1 LTLTAWA
8 RRRKTS
14 QALADRSRVILACA
28 EGGTISGVAA
38 ELGVSRD
45 MVSKWRARF
54 LEKRLA
60 GLTDE
65 PRPGRPRLISDEQ
78 VEQVITA
85 TLEQA
90 PAGGDTHWSTRS
102 MARSQGMSQSAVSR
116 IWRAFGLKPHIVETW
131 KLSTDPRFTGKVRDV
146 VGLYMSPPENAL
158 VLCVDE
164 KSQIQAPDRTA
175 PCLPM
180 LPTTPARMTHDYVRN
195 GTTSLFAAFD
205 LASGSV
211 IAQPCR
217 RHRHQEFPRFLKL
230 IDAAVPRDLEL
241 HLVLDN
247 YATCKTPAVHR
258 WLLKHP
264 RFHLHF
270 TPTTSS
276 WMNLVERWFAELTN
290 RKLRRS
296 AHRSVTELETDIRKW
311 TSEWNKNP
319 KPFVWTKTADEIL
332 ETLAAYCRR
341 VSSQERQAGRRQSPA
356 GTRVPAAARRPRSRA
371 AAGPARTS
379 ARHGPAR
386 GSLPRPPHEPAGH
399 GPGPGRSP
407 GPGTREPRRLPTT
420 GQPGPRAYNR
430 RRLPESRSSTPRN
443 SPAPGR
449 RKPGRHQRQTAAD
462 TPRRHSWL
470 AHSRRRLPWCGP
482 AAR

>member
-1 LTLTAWA
+1 VPSPKLVPLVLSDAERASLEALSRKRTASQSLAERA
-8 RRRKTS
+8 R
-14 QALADRSRVILACA
+14 VVLACA
-28 EGGTISGVAA
+28 EQGGVMPLTRVA
-38 ELGVSRD
+38 EQTGLSRES
-45 MVSKWRARF
+45 VRKWRVRF
-54 LEKRLA
+54 LERRLA
-60 GLTDE
+60 ALGDA
-65 PRPGRPRLISDEQ
+65 PRPGAARKITDEQ
-78 VEQVITA
+78 IEVLVA
-85 TLEQA
+85 RTLTEKGRGQ
-90 PAGGDTHWSTRS
+90 DSHWSTRS

-131 KLSTDPRFTGKVRDV
+131 KLSTDPQFIDKVRDV

-164 KSQIQAPDRTA
+164 KSQIQALDRTA

-211 IAQPCR
+211 IAQPYR
-217 RHRHQEFPRFLKL
+217 RHRHQEFLRFLKL
-230 IDAAVPRDLEL
+230 IDAAVPKDLDL

-247 YATCKTPAVHR
+247 YATHKTPAIHQ

-270 TPTTSS
+270 TPTSSS

-311 TSEWNKNP
+311 INEWNKNP

-332 ETLAAYCRR
+332 ETLAAYC
-341 VSSQERQAGRRQSPA
+341 
-356 GTRVPAAARRPRSRA
+356 SRI
-371 AAGPARTS
+371 TDS
-379 ARHGPAR
+379 
-386 GSLPRPPHEPAGH
+386 GH
-399 GPGPGRSP
+399 
-407 GPGTREPRRLPTT
+407 
-420 GQPGPRAYNR
+420 
-430 RRLPESRSSTPRN
+430 
-443 SPAPGR
+443 
-449 RKPGRHQRQTAAD
+449 
-462 TPRRHSWL
+462 
-470 AHSRRRLPWCGP
+470 
-482 AAR
+482 